1 MSRLFLLLNFYTP
14 ACDREVLS
22 HQKIKSFL
30 FFILCWLLLRKP
42 KSQQLFV
49 VLTNF
54 LLPPQNELRGREEED
69 KDKDKEEHHGESQE
83 QEESGR
89 SIARS
94 LRVSR
99 VFVRAIEIDWWCR
112 FF

>member
-1 MSRLFLLLNFYTP
+1 LNFYTP
-14 ACDREVLS
+14 ACDIEVLLS

-30 FFILCWLLLRKP
+30 FFILWLLRKP

-54 LLPPQNELRGREEED
+54 LLPPQDELRGREEEED
-69 KDKDKEEHHGESQE
+69 KDKEHHGESQE

>member
-1 MSRLFLLLNFYTP
+1 M
-14 ACDREVLS
+14 
-22 HQKIKSFL
+22 
-30 FFILCWLLLRKP
+30 
-42 KSQQLFV
+42 
-49 VLTNF
+49 
-54 LLPPQNELRGREEED
+54 PPQNELRGREEEEEEEE
-69 KDKDKEEHHGESQE
+69 DKEEEPEHHGESQE

>member
-1 MSRLFLLLNFYTP
+1 LNFYTP
-14 ACDREVLS
+14 ACDIEVLLS

-30 FFILCWLLLRKP
+30 FFILWLLRKP

-54 LLPPQNELRGREEED
+54 LLPPQNELRGREEEED

>member
-1 MSRLFLLLNFYTP
+1 M
-14 ACDREVLS
+14 
-22 HQKIKSFL
+22 
-30 FFILCWLLLRKP
+30 
-42 KSQQLFV
+42 
-49 VLTNF
+49 
-54 LLPPQNELRGREEED
+54 PPQNELRGREEEE
-69 KDKDKEEHHGESQE
+69 DKEEEEPEHHGESQE

>member
-1 MSRLFLLLNFYTP
+1 MF
-14 ACDREVLS
+14 S
-22 HQKIKSFL
+22 HQIKSFL
-30 FFILCWLLLRKP
+30 WLL
-42 KSQQLFV
+42 KSKLQQLFV
-49 VLTNF
+49 S
-54 LLPPQNELRGREEED
+54 PPQNELRGREEEEEEEEE
-69 KDKDKEEHHGESQE
+69 DKEEEPEHHGESQE

>member
-1 MSRLFLLLNFYTP
+1 M
-14 ACDREVLS
+14 
-22 HQKIKSFL
+22 
-30 FFILCWLLLRKP
+30 
-42 KSQQLFV
+42 
-49 VLTNF
+49 
-54 LLPPQNELRGREEED
+54 PPQNELRGRE
-69 KDKDKEEHHGESQE
+69 DKDKEDKEDKEEEDKEHHGESQE

>member
-1 MSRLFLLLNFYTP
+1 MF
-14 ACDREVLS
+14 S
-22 HQKIKSFL
+22 HQIKSFL
-30 FFILCWLLLRKP
+30 WLL
-42 KSQQLFV
+42 KSKLQQLFV
-49 VLTNF
+49 S
-54 LLPPQNELRGREEED
+54 PPQNELRGREEEE
-69 KDKDKEEHHGESQE
+69 DKDKEEHHGESQE